1 MAMDLSHW
9 DFVENFSGYEAAALI
24 LGNDPTDDW
33 IDQSR
38 VSTIVRRM
46 EWHYDIALEKLEF
59 ELKNRFL
66 KPPNDGCDERISLYS
81 AAMGRLYFRQFKYR
95 EELSY
100 DEWLLTTGD
109 ISFGA
114 QEFSR
119 TSINSW
125 LSGIGMRSIYPFIQ
139 KASKLDTP
147 AVAPDTRPS
156 QAATTITRWP
166 WGNHHTLALGH
177 LEAAA
182 NHWWKPHDPADTAK
196 APTNEKISAW
206 LQKER
211 GLSQKMADS
220 IASILRPDDLS
231 TGPRK

>member
-1 MAMDLSHW
+1 M
-9 DFVENFSGYEAAALI
+9 I
-24 LGNDPTDDW
+24 LGIEPTDSHLEQNR
-33 IDQSR
+33 INL
-38 VSTIVRRM
+38 VMRRM

-66 KPPNDGCDERISLYS
+66 KPPQDGHDERISLYS
-81 AAMGRLYFRQFKYR
+81 AEMGRLYFREFKYR
-95 EELSY
+95 EQLSY
-100 DEWLLTTGD
+100 DEWLLTTSD
-109 ISFGA
+109 IGFDK

-125 LSGIGMRSIYPFIQ
+125 LNGIGMRSIYPFIQ

-147 AVAPDTRPS
+147 AVVPDTRPS
-156 QAATTITRWP
+156 QPARPVDRWP

-196 APTNEKISAW
+196 APTNEKVSAW